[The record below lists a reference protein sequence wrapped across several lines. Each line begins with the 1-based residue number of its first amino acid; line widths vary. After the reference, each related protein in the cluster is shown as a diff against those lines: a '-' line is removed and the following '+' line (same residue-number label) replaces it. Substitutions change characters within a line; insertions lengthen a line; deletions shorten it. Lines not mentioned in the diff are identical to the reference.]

1 MKIGPFKMKYK
12 KSSFPF
18 KNDNKK
24 EKFQKKIF
32 KLDNLQDKLEFL
44 NEDIFQERITGNKA
58 KRKKKRLEKK
68 IDRKIK
74 KVRKFGAKHSLI
86 ENLDEID

>member
-1 MKIGPFKMKYK
+1 M
-12 KSSFPF
+12 
-18 KNDNKK
+18 

-44 NEDIFQERITGNKA
+44 NEDIFQERTTGNKA

-68 IDRKIK
+68 IDRKTK
-74 KVRKFGAKHSLI
+74 KVRKFGAKHGLI